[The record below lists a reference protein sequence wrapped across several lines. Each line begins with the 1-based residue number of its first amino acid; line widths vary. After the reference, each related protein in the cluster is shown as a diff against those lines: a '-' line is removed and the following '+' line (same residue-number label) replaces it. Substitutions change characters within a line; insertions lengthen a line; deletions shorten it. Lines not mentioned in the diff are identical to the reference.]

1 MALFESRPDGN
12 GTHYVIEATSGHLAH
27 TDTEDGGQQAATGL
41 TEAAAEQVASALNGE
56 ATR

>member
-1 MALFESRPDGN
+1 MALFESRDAGD

-27 TDTEDGGQQAATGL
+27 TDTGDGQRAAVGL
-41 TEAAAEQVASALNGE
+41 TEAAAEQVASDLNGE